1 MEALGPRRGFPARDL
16 MEGSWAVQ
24 VLWAEEVKSW
34 TWMLAFSLMAYSAA
48 MERIDLDTAR
58 MSS

>member
-1 MEALGPRRGFPARDL
+1 

-34 TWMLAFSLMAYSAA
+34 MWMFAFSLMAYSAA
-48 MERIDLDTAR
+48 MERMDLDTER